1 MIEINSGKKV
11 LFDVLNKTDLS
22 YGIWKERYF
31 DFDWSDKCLNAAIQ
45 KYSIHK
51 NTVDVDSSFST
62 NYTDNNY
69 LGKLA
74 LGAIELYSATGDVN
88 YLNDAIEYGDSAQLD
103 DWWGWGILIR

>member
-22 YGIWKERYF
+22 YGIWKKRYF

-62 NYTDNNY
+62 NYTDNNF

-74 LGAIELYSATGDVN
+74 LGAI
-88 YLNDAIEYGDSAQLD
+88 
-103 DWWGWGILIR
+103 